1 MSEEIPQEIVEAATL
16 SGTAAVNEYFSGEG
30 LTVWTPAMQ
39 NIAGEVFMRAALAA
53 ARPMMVEGER
63 DAIMDIVKAKAV
75 AVKERISALLHND
88 EYEEADALGRHLRS
102 LEDIFSEIRARKDKP

>member
-1 MSEEIPQEIVEAATL
+1 MSEEIPQEIVEAAARAAWNSLHPAWDDPYGPSNFERARTL
-16 SGTAAVNEYFSGEG
+16 ET
-30 LTVWTPAMQ
+30 T
-39 NIAGEVFMRAALAA
+39 RAALAA
-53 ARPMMVEGER
+53 ARPMMVEAER

-102 LEDIFSEIRARKDKP
+102 LEDIFSEIRARKDTP